1 MEKLTPIEKEEEDS
15 MPKSISS
22 QIKRMEKHM
31 KRARKYQREVR
42 QQIEEMQQLG
52 SDFFKNQIVPEAQP
66 QEGGLVPSHGQHQN
80 FAGTNPNKNKA
91 AAPRV
96 NLRREPTVRP
106 ARTPRPTRM

>member
-52 SDFFKNQIVPEAQP
+52 SDFLKNQKCQAM
-66 QEGGLVPSHGQHQN
+66 GNTRTLLGQ
-80 FAGTNPNKNKA
+80 T
-91 AAPRV
+91 
-96 NLRREPTVRP
+96 PTSSSSES
-106 ARTPRPTRM
+106 